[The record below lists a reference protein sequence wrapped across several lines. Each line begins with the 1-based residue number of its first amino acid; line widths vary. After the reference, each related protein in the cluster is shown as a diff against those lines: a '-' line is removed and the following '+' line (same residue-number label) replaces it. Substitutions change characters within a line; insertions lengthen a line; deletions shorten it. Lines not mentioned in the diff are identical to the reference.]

1 MFLSEDF
8 ELPLEAQLKLRLVF
22 DDIDKADDVKALREN
37 LKHITQLMIQYQ
49 HLIKKLL
56 MRQLEVEA
64 SNLLEQIEVDDKGKI
79 NIVDTDS

>member
-1 MFLSEDF
+1 
-8 ELPLEAQLKLRLVF
+8 
-22 DDIDKADDVKALREN
+22 
-37 LKHITQLMIQYQ
+37 MIQYQ

-79 NIVDTDS
+79 NIVDTDG